1 MPIERY
7 CTNTGCPGGDGCMS
21 EYRDPSRQCVY
32 EYVAAPKDSPE
43 AKYNWMGEGPPPS
56 RWVALDGTNVYR
68 SFADSCD

>member
-43 AKYNWMGEGPPPS
+43 AKYNPEGVKLEADPRS
-56 RWVALDGTNVYR
+56 RRAKPLWCG
-68 SFADSCD
+68 